1 MSDSKEFGTQNL
13 TGSNQALKR
22 SADPQQAARQDTS
35 LTPSPGAPDAPP
47 APELGTRNIAPPGVR
62 AEEKRG
68 TDPSFSP
75 HSEGRLPDGH
85 ILQGRYRVLG
95 ILGVGGMSAVYKVQD
110 MRFPKVTRLCVAKEM
125 LNTATDPQVRAMIER
140 NFERE
145 ANILATLSHPG
156 IVQIYDY
163 FSENDRSYLVE
174 EYVDGKDLETVLGDT
189 EGFLPE
195 GQVIAWALHVCDVLS
210 YLHGHGSRP
219 IIFRDIKPSNIM
231 LDSRGRIRLID
242 FGIARLFQSGQK
254 GTMIGTEGYS
264 PPEQYRGIAEPRVD
278 VYALGAT
285 MHHLLS
291 KQDPRLEPPFSFHE
305 RPIHKTN
312 PLVSAE
318 LAEIIDRALEYDIN
332 KRYGSAEELQRALTT
347 LGAARGLG
355 GTAPF
360 GATSSIGSST
370 SVLAVWRFAC
380 EDEIRSSPL
389 IDDGVLYIGSYDHN
403 LYAIKAKDG
412 KFLWKY
418 ATEGG
423 IGSSPCAHE
432 GRVFVGSSDKILYAI
447 TAESGRLAWTC
458 PTQGS
463 IWSSPAAAFGHVFFG
478 SDDQHLYAAN
488 FHSGRIAWSFETEGK
503 VRSSPAV
510 GDEAIYIGC
519 EGGVV
524 YAVDTGGQARWRF
537 RARRAVTSSP
547 ALTEEMAYV
556 GCQDWFIYG
565 LDIRSGWPVW
575 RYRSSGPIV
584 ASAVTEGKFVYV
596 GSTDKQMYALDTDTG
611 RLVWRYTAEGQ
622 ISSSAAISDEAIY
635 FGCVDGAIYS
645 LDAKTGALR
654 WRFQTEGPVTSSPT
668 LAEGLIF
675 VGSSDRYVY
684 ALPL

>member
-1 MSDSKEFGTQNL
+1 
-13 TGSNQALKR
+13 
-22 SADPQQAARQDTS
+22 
-35 LTPSPGAPDAPP
+35 
-47 APELGTRNIAPPGVR
+47 
-62 AEEKRG
+62 
-68 TDPSFSP
+68 
-75 HSEGRLPDGH
+75 
-85 ILQGRYRVLG
+85 
-95 ILGVGGMSAVYKVQD
+95 MSAVYKVQD
-110 MRFPKVTRLCVAKEM
+110 LRFPKVTRLCVAKEM

-174 EYVDGKDLETVLGDT
+174 EFVDGKDLESVLAET

-195 GQVIAWALHVCDVLS
+195 GQVISWALHVCDVLS
-210 YLHGHGSRP
+210 YLHGHDPRP
-219 IIFRDIKPSNIM
+219 IIFRDIKPQNIM
-231 LDSRGRIRLID
+231 LDNRGRIRLID

-278 VYALGAT
+278 IYALGAT

-318 LAEIIDRALEYDIN
+318 LAEIIGRALEYDIN
-332 KRYGSAEELQRALTT
+332 KRYGSAEELQRALIN
-347 LGAARGLG
+347 LGSARGLG
-355 GTAPF
+355 GTTPF
-360 GATSSIGSST
+360 GATSSIGTST

-389 IDDGVLYIGSYDHN
+389 VNDGVLYIGSYDNN
-403 LYAIKAKDG
+403 LYAINAKDG

-423 IGSSPCAHE
+423 IGSSPCAQE
-432 GRVFVGSSDKILYAI
+432 GRVFVGSSDKVLYAI

-463 IWSSPAAAFGHVFFG
+463 IWSSPVAAFGHIFFG
-478 SDDQHLYAAN
+478 SDDRHLYAAN
-488 FHSGRIAWSFETEGK
+488 FHSGRVAWTFETEGK

-510 GDEAIYIGC
+510 GEEAIYVGC

-524 YAVDTGGQARWRF
+524 YAVDTSGQARWRF
-537 RARRAVTSSP
+537 RARRGVTSSP
-547 ALTEEMAYV
+547 TLTEEMAYV
-556 GCQDWFIYG
+556 GCQDWFVYG
-565 LDIRSGWPVW
+565 LDLRSGWPVW
-575 RYRSSGPIV
+575 RYRTSGPIV
-584 ASAVTEGKFVYV
+584 SSATIDGKLVYI
-596 GSTDKQMYALDTDTG
+596 GSTDNQMYALDTDNG
-611 RLVWRYTAEGQ
+611 RVVWRYTAEGQ
-622 ISSSAAISDEAIY
+622 LSSSPAVGEGSVY
-635 FGCVDGAIYS
+635 FGSVDGAVYS

-654 WRFQTEGPVTSSPT
+654 WRFQTDGAVTSSPT
-668 LAEGLIF
+668 IADGLVY
-675 VGSSDRYVY
+675 VGSADRYIY